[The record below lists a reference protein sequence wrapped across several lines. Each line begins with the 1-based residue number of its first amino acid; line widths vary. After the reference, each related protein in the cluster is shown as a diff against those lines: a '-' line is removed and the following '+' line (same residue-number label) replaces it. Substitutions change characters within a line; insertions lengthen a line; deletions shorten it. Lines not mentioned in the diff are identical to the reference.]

1 MSSPP
6 RVVSS
11 TDSSRTVV
19 LLIDDQAIVGHSI
32 HSMLGDIPDLEFH
45 HCTDPAKAIAKANEV
60 KPSVILLDL
69 VMPEIEGLL
78 LVKYFRAN
86 KTTRETPM
94 IVLSSKEEAVI
105 KAKAFGLGA
114 NDYLVKLPDK
124 LELVARVKYHARAY
138 RTLIERNE
146 AYQTLAV
153 TQRQMAE
160 ELATAARY
168 VQSLLPKP
176 LKGKV
181 TAEWKFVPSSQL
193 AGDMFGYHWL
203 DDEKLAV
210 YLLDV
215 SGHGVGSALLA
226 VSAGNVLA
234 NRSLPDTD
242 FSKPGEVLKRL
253 NDVFQM
259 EKQNEKYFTI
269 WYGVFEV
276 STRKLRFSNAGHPA
290 PLLFNGSN
298 RESAEMKSL
307 ESSSFAIGMVPE
319 WEFDTEEVEL
329 GSFARLLLFSDGVFE
344 IDKLDGG
351 MWHYPEFVEF
361 INSQEDTSPSIMDR
375 LYEHVKIIRG
385 GDILNDDF
393 SMIEVRF

>member
-1 MSSPP
+1 MSATS
-6 RVVSS
+6 RVAAA
-11 TDSSRTVV
+11 TEPHPTVV
-19 LLIDDQAIVGHSI
+19 LLVDDQAIVGESI
-32 HSMLGDIPDLEFH
+32 RFMLAELPNLEFH
-45 HCTDPAKAIAKANEV
+45 HCMDPAKAIPMANAIR
-60 KPSVILLDL
+60 PTVILLDL
-69 VMPEIEGLL
+69 VMPEIDGLL

-86 KTTRETPM
+86 KATRETPM

-124 LELVARVKYHARAY
+124 LELVARVKYHSRAY
-138 RTLIERNE
+138 LTLLERNE
-146 AYQTLAV
+146 AYRTLAA
-153 TQRQMAE
+153 TQHQMAE

-176 LKGKV
+176 LAGAV
-181 TAEWKFVPSSQL
+181 VASWKFVPSSQL

-203 DDEKLAV
+203 DPEKLVV

-226 VSAGNVLA
+226 VSAGNVIS

-242 FSKPGEVLKRL
+242 FADPGGVLKRL

-269 WYGVFEV
+269 WYGVFDV
-276 STRKLRFSNAGHPA
+276 PTRKLRFSNAGHPA
-290 PLLFNGSN
+290 PLLFNGPCCDT
-298 RESAEMKSL
+298 AELKSL
-307 ESSSFAIGMVPE
+307 ESSSFAVGMVPE
-319 WEFDTEEVEL
+319 WEFDTEEVIL
-329 GSFARLLLFSDGVFE
+329 QPFARLLLFSDGVFE
-344 IDKLDGG
+344 IDKPGGG

-361 INSQEDTSPSIMDR
+361 IKAQDDKPPSVMDR

-385 GDILNDDF
+385 GDILNDDY
-393 SMIEVRF
+393 SMVEVRF

>member
-6 RVVSS
+6 RVVPV
-11 TDSSRTVV
+11 TESRGTVV
-19 LLIDDQAIVGHSI
+19 LLVDDQAIVGHSI
-32 HSMLGDIPDLEFH
+32 RAMLADLPDLEFH
-45 HCTDPAKAIAKANEV
+45 HCIDPAKAITTANEV
-60 KPSVILLDL
+60 RPSVILLDL
-69 VMPEIEGLL
+69 VMPEIDGLL

-86 KTTRETPM
+86 KSTRETPM

-138 RTLIERNE
+138 KTLLERNE

-153 TQRQMAE
+153 TQHQMAE

-176 LKGKV
+176 LKGDSV
-181 TAEWKFVPSSQL
+181 NANWKFVPSSQL

-203 DDEKLAV
+203 NPEKLAV

-234 NRSLPDTD
+234 NQSLPDTD

-269 WYGVFEV
+269 WYGVFDLP
-276 STRKLRFSNAGHPA
+276 SRLLQFSNAGHPA
-290 PLLFNGSN
+290 PLLFNGPD
-298 RESAEMKSL
+298 RESAGLKSL
-307 ESSSFAIGMVPE
+307 ASSGTQYEPPSTAIGAPE
-319 WEFDTEEVEL
+319 MRTLSPGTSEQRRGEE
-329 GSFARLLLFSDGVFE
+329 
-344 IDKLDGG
+344 KL
-351 MWHYPEFVEF
+351 
-361 INSQEDTSPSIMDR
+361 
-375 LYEHVKIIRG
+375 
-385 GDILNDDF
+385 
-393 SMIEVRF
+393 